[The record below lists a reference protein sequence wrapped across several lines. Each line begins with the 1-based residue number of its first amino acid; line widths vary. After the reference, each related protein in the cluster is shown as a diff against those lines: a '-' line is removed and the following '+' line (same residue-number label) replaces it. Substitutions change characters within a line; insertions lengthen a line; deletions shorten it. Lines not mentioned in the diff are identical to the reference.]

1 MTDVHVHVIA
11 FSTQTSLKP
20 IATRSEK
27 CSKQENPTQRQNPV
41 FGIRNESEER
51 TKKEE
56 ARAFFLDQLATVAE
70 KQRREKEET
79 LQTLREDT
87 DMLRKTKER

>member
-1 MTDVHVHVIA
+1 MHV

-20 IATRSEK
+20 IAATSSEK
-27 CSKQENPTQRQNPV
+27 CSIRENPTQQQNPV

-51 TKKEE
+51 IKKEE

-70 KQRREKEET
+70 KQRREKEGA

-87 DMLRKTKER
+87 NMLRKTKER